1 MYRVSLSSYRNTS
14 GVGDFVFRACFFVVF
29 IISLDI
35 MSRDNGHLVTDFD
48 QPVFLIIT

>member
-1 MYRVSLSSYRNTS
+1 
-14 GVGDFVFRACFFVVF
+14 VFRACFFVVF
-29 IISLDI
+29 IISLEI